1 MWTGELGEIKQSL
14 KVMKK
19 YNSALDICGI
29 KKGIYLENCNLKCII
44 KILYKIINVIII
56 LNEIL

>member
-19 YNSALDICGI
+19 YNSALDIAI